1 MLLAS
6 KGMTQTDKERYKQL
20 SGRYGNN
27 DGICLFEDGS
37 FMLYGYATMVPG
49 KYRFEKELLHFYP
62 DRPELFELYAAQNKS
77 IGEKT
82 RMNFLG
88 FEQGKTYVRFNRDK
102 AKRVFNDL
110 ANCFSAPYVYES
122 ENVPAQITLSH
133 VSENEWEEKEAGTRS
148 SVFDIEKGWN
158 DFILIYNEPQ
168 RYYEPFVAIVEK
180 SGDEQVLKL
189 SENFGDRGIVK
200 QVMDEDEKKQWQ
212 EILAMK
218 AEYAL
223 MQTARQKEIFA
234 NRHYKIFY
242 QADPPAYTYDKNTNL
257 YVSAWAKDNEDY
269 YRDNQ
274 YNDDRYLYK
283 YSKLAPVK
291 TTADPLDKE
300 IAAGSIF
307 YSACEGDLPVY
318 KYNGFTEDTKHD
330 AGSEKVV
337 IIPGVIPDMEAL
349 TKEKDNT
356 TGTVVPFA
364 VKRGDGFY
372 TIVET
377 EKSAGVLPVL
387 TPKPFLTKTDI
398 SKTSVQVSERGEPV
412 VQITFTKT
420 GAHKLKQLAA
430 ANTGK
435 PIAIVVNKKVIA
447 MPVIVSAVMGNPI
460 NIEGGFSLEEARTI
474 ADLLKTK
481 K

>member
-1 MLLAS
+1 MGIS
-6 KGMTQTDKERYKQL
+6 QTDNQRYKQL

-27 DGICLFEDGS
+27 DGICLFEDGT

-49 KYRFEKELLHFYP
+49 KYVFEGELLHFYP
-62 DRPELFELYAAQNKS
+62 DRPELFEVYATQNNS
-77 IGEKT
+77 IGNRT

-88 FEQGKTYVRFNRDK
+88 FEEGKTYVRFNLDSARS
-102 AKRVFNDL
+102 VFNDL
-110 ANCFSAPYVYES
+110 ANCFSAPYVYEA
-122 ENVPAQITLSH
+122 EKVPGQITLSH
-133 VSENEWEEKEAGTRS
+133 VRENEWGETGAETRS
-148 SVFDIEKGWN
+148 SVFEIAKGWN
-158 DFILIYNEPQ
+158 DFILIYNEPK

-180 SGDEQVLKL
+180 NGDEQLLKL

-200 QVMDEDEKKQWQ
+200 QVMDADEQKQWQ

-223 MQTARQKEIFA
+223 MQTAGQKEIFA

-242 QADPPAYTYDKNTNL
+242 KADPLAYGYDKNTNQ
-257 YVSAWAKDNEDY
+257 YVSKWAKDNEDY

-274 YNDDRYLYK
+274 YNDDRYLHK

-291 TTADPLDKE
+291 IKTDLPGKA

-318 KYNGFTEDTKHD
+318 KYNGFKEEEKDD
-330 AGSEKVV
+330 VDSETLVT
-337 IIPGVIPDMEAL
+337 IPGVVPPTAPVNPENNHTAGNI
-349 TKEKDNT
+349 
-356 TGTVVPFA
+356 VPFA
-364 VKRGDGFY
+364 VDRGDGFY
-372 TIVET
+372 AIVEK
-377 EKSAGVLPVL
+377 EKPNDALPEL
-387 TPKPFLTKTDI
+387 RLKPFLTKTDI
-398 SKTSVQVSERGEPV
+398 SKTGVQVSDMGEPV
-412 VQITFTKT
+412 VQITFTEA
-420 GAHKLKQLAA
+420 GADKLKQLAA

-447 MPVIVSAVMGNPI
+447 MPVIIAAAMGNPV

-474 ADLLKTK
+474 ADLLRAKNK
-481 K
+481 

>member
-1 MLLAS
+1 
-6 KGMTQTDKERYKQL
+6 MTQTDKEKYKQL

-49 KYRFEKELLHFYP
+49 KYVFEKELLHFYP

-77 IGEKT
+77 IGNRS

-88 FEQGKTYVRFNRDK
+88 FEEGKTYVRFNQDSAR
-102 AKRVFNDL
+102 RVFNDL
-110 ANCFSAPYVYES
+110 ANCFSAPYVYEP
-122 ENVPAQITLSH
+122 EQVPGQITLSH
-133 VSENEWEEKEAGTRS
+133 VRENEWDESSSGTAS

-180 SGDEQVLKL
+180 SGDKQVLKL

-200 QVMDEDEKKQWQ
+200 QVMDEDEQKQWQ
-212 EILAMK
+212 EILAVK

-223 MQTARQKEIFA
+223 MHTARQREIFA

-242 QADPPAYTYDKNTNL
+242 HADPLAYDYDKNTNQ
-257 YVSAWAKDNEDY
+257 YISKGAKDNEDY
-269 YRDNQ
+269 YRNNQ
-274 YNDDRYLYK
+274 YNDDRYLLK

-291 TTADPLDKE
+291 ITTDALDKV

-318 KYNGFTEDTKHD
+318 KYNGFKEEEKDD
-330 AGSEKVV
+330 IDSEKLVT
-337 IIPGVIPDMEAL
+337 IPGVIPEIGPVTPESSNASG
-349 TKEKDNT
+349 NI
-356 TGTVVPFA
+356 VPFA
-364 VKRGDGFY
+364 VKKGDGFY
-372 TIVET
+372 TIIEK
-377 EKSAGVLPVL
+377 EKSKGALPEL
-387 TPKPFLTKTDI
+387 APKPSLTKTDI
-398 SKTSVQVSERGEPV
+398 SKTSVQVSDMGEPV
-412 VQITFTKT
+412 IQITFTKA

-447 MPVIVSAVMGNPI
+447 MPVIVSADMGNPI

-474 ADLLKTK
+474 ADLLRAK